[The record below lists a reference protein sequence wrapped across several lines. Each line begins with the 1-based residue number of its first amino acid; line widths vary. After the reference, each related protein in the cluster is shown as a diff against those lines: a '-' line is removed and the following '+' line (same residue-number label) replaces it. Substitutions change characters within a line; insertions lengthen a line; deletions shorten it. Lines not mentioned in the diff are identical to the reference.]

1 MSRRMLI
8 QIVTPPVLLGL
19 ALLAVCGASLWYIQR
34 LQNDLAT
41 VLSRNVASMQAAQ
54 ELEIR
59 VRQLRFHSF
68 LYLLGPTDARLKR
81 IADDHRGFES
91 AIANARQVVDT
102 PAEQACVKNIEGDY
116 RQYRQEMGRLE
127 TDATRARSQAEIAL
141 LADTHPITPVVE
153 SCHDLLRINRGILT
167 ETSLQAD
174 RVGARVRW
182 AVILLGLIGPISGV
196 AMGYGIAKGLSR
208 SIYQL
213 SLRVQDMA
221 HHLDQD
227 VASVTIETGTDIQM
241 LDKQLQHV
249 VDRVEQVGERLQ
261 EHQRE
266 MVRAEQLA
274 AAGQLAA
281 GVAHEVRNPL
291 TSVKLLIER
300 AMREKA
306 RPLTPR
312 DLEVI
317 HTEIGRLEQTV
328 QDFLAFARPPALE
341 RGRCDLR
348 QIVAH
353 ATDLVKARA
362 RQQGVAIHIDQP
374 AEAVEVEVD
383 RGQLSTVLVNLFINA
398 IEAMPQ
404 GGHLDVRLGRETD
417 STVRVEMADTGCGF
431 PSAIMERLFVPFA
444 STKPTGTGLGLSICK
459 RIIEDHEGAIEAAN
473 RPEGGAR
480 LSIRLPLSTTKDGH
494 AQLAGY

>member
-1 MSRRMLI
+1 
-8 QIVTPPVLLGL
+8 
-19 ALLAVCGASLWYIQR
+19 
-34 LQNDLAT
+34 
-41 VLSRNVASMQAAQ
+41 MQAAQ
-54 ELEIR
+54 ELEIK

-68 LYLLGPTDARLKR
+68 LYLIEPTPDRLAR
-81 IADDHRGFES
+81 IADDRRGFEK
-91 AIANARQVVDT
+91 ALAAAAGLADT
-102 PAEQACVKNIEGDY
+102 RPEKDCVKAIEESY
-116 RQYRQEMGRLE
+116 RKYQQEMSRLE
-127 TDATRARSQAEIAL
+127 TEALRPATPTNLAH
-141 LADTHPITPVVE
+141 LADAHPITPVVDR
-153 SCHDLLRINRGILT
+153 CHELLRINREILAGT
-167 ETSLQAD
+167 AREAE
-174 RVGARVRW
+174 RVSNQVRL
-182 AVILLGLIGPISGV
+182 AMIVLGLVGPVSGV
-196 AMGYGIAKGLSR
+196 VMGYGIARGLSR

-227 VASVTIETGTDIQM
+227 VASVTIETGTDIQA

-261 EHQRE
+261 QHQRE

-300 AMREKA
+300 AMGERA
-306 RPLTPR
+306 RPLTSR

-362 RQQGVAIHIDQP
+362 RQQGIAIDIDQP
-374 AEAVEVEVD
+374 PEAVEVEVD
-383 RGQLSTVLVNLFINA
+383 RAQLSTVLVNLFINA

-404 GGHLDVRLGRETD
+404 GGHLDLHLGLETD
-417 STVRVEMADTGCGF
+417 STVRLEMADTGSGF
-431 PSAIMERLFVPFA
+431 PTAILERLFVPFA

-459 RIIEDHEGAIEAAN
+459 RIVEDHQGAIEATN

-480 LSIRLPLSTTKDGH
+480 LSIRLPLSTAKDGH

>member
-1 MSRRMLI
+1 MLI

-19 ALLAVCGASLWYIQR
+19 VLLAACGASLWYIQR
-34 LQNDLAT
+34 LQNNMAT

-54 ELEIR
+54 DLEIR

-68 LYLLGPTDARLKR
+68 LYLLDPNEARLKR

-91 AIANARQVVDT
+91 AVADAAFLDT
-102 PAEQACVKNIEGDY
+102 PAERACVEAIERDY
-116 RQYRQEMGRLE
+116 RQYQQEMSRLE
-127 TDATRARSQAEIAL
+127 ADTLRRRSQADFAL

-153 SCHDLLRINRGILT
+153 RCHELLRINRDIMT
-167 ETSLQAD
+167 DTSQQAE

-182 AVILLGLIGPISGV
+182 VMILLGLIGPVSGV
-196 AMGYGIAKGLSR
+196 AMGYGIAQGLSR

-227 VASVTIETGTDIQM
+227 VASLTIETGTDIQA

-261 EHQRE
+261 QHQRE

-328 QDFLAFARPPALE
+328 QDFLTFARPPALE
-341 RGRCDLR
+341 RARCDLR
-348 QIVAH
+348 QVVAH
-353 ATDLVKARA
+353 AADLVKARA
-362 RQQGVAIHIDQP
+362 VQQGIAIHIDQP
-374 AEAVEVEVD
+374 PEAVEVEVD
-383 RGQLSTVLVNLFINA
+383 RGQLITVLVNLFINA
-398 IEAMPQ
+398 IEAMA
-404 GGHLDVRLGRETD
+404 GGGQLHLRLSHETD
-417 STVRVEMADTGCGF
+417 SSVRLEMADTGPGF
-431 PSAIMERLFVPFA
+431 PSSIVERLFVPFA

-459 RIIEDHEGAIEAAN
+459 RIIEDHRGVIEATN

-480 LSIRLPLSTTKDGH
+480 LSIRLPLST
-494 AQLAGY
+494 

>member
-1 MSRRMLI
+1 MLI

-19 ALLAVCGASLWYIQR
+19 VLLAVCGASLWYIQR

-68 LYLLGPTDARLKR
+68 LNLLDANEARLKR
-81 IADDHRGFES
+81 IADDHRGFEG
-91 AIANARQVVDT
+91 AIADAARIVDT
-102 PAEQACVKNIEGDY
+102 PAEQACVKAIETDY
-116 RQYRQEMGRLE
+116 RQYQQEMSGLE
-127 TDATRARSQAEIAL
+127 TDTLRRRSQAEIAS
-141 LADTHPITPVVE
+141 LADKHPITPVVAR
-153 SCHDLLRINRGILT
+153 CHELLRINRNILT
-167 ETSLQAD
+167 ETSQQAE

-182 AVILLGLIGPISGV
+182 TMILLGLIGPISGV

-227 VASVTIETGTDIQM
+227 VASVTIETGTDIQA

-261 EHQRE
+261 KHQRE

-341 RGRCDLR
+341 RGPCDLR
-348 QIVAH
+348 QVIAH
-353 ATDLVKARA
+353 ATDLIRARA
-362 RQQGVAIHIDQP
+362 RQQGIAIHIDQP

-383 RGQLSTVLVNLFINA
+383 RSQLSTVLVNLLINA
-398 IEAMPQ
+398 IEAMPG
-404 GGHLDVRLGRETD
+404 GGHLNLHLARDTDSMVRL
-417 STVRVEMADTGCGF
+417 EMADTGSGF
-431 PSAIMERLFVPFA
+431 PDAMLGRLFVPFA

-459 RIIEDHEGAIEAAN
+459 RIIEDHRGVIEAAN

-480 LSIRLPLSTTKDGH
+480 LSIRLPLPTVKDGH